1 MQTKAHRTFLA
12 NFKKYL
18 RIDDSFENLEKILEL
33 ENYFRENFIEVATK
47 QSKDQILKLFKAVN
61 DPRPL
66 NRYYFSSDYKEP
78 CLDKFIL
85 AYLVLANNIKVSKKD
100 TLHLISC
107 LFHIPESFY
116 SRKNWRIIESKLK
129 KYMIGKK
136 KTYLD
141 FPDYPVNKIAKWKS
155 LIDIGYQNGVN
166 INVSYRDAKSKKCD
180 IEYCAPLYV
189 DGGRRKGIALSKLLS
204 YCLEK
209 NYKIALNSQVNYL
222 NIRDVKLPQGWEIAD
237 LKKFT
242 ELSLDHKMGS
252 FRLELLKHS
261 WYSNHVLDL
270 ITKNDL
276 KILEKWW
283 CKNGHED
290 ITYANLK
297 KGDRSIN
304 NFITGFLHHIKIK
317 GVQTLTIA
325 EPNVPYL
332 IFYSFFAKAKE
343 AGVKKINLVSSN
355 MHDDNRISIDSLEKK
370 SLRDLNRELN
380 SFPEV
385 RKFVEDLLPD
395 QRYGISSYS
404 SYHDQ
409 NFKLIKL
416 IKNFRLRLFL
426 ILKLLLKASQDNARI
441 LEPSYESDDDKFI
454 KKFLS
459 EEKLLSKIE
468 RDLEFFKKFSINS
481 KKILFSFLL
490 KYEKN
495 VFKKA
500 VINDLKQKT
509 LA

>member
-1 MQTKAHRTFLA
+1 M
-12 NFKKYL
+12 
-18 RIDDSFENLEKILEL
+18 
-33 ENYFRENFIEVATK
+33 
-47 QSKDQILKLFKAVN
+47 
-61 DPRPL
+61 
-66 NRYYFSSDYKEP
+66 
-78 CLDKFIL
+78 
-85 AYLVLANNIKVSKKD
+85 
-100 TLHLISC
+100 
-107 LFHIPESFY
+107 
-116 SRKNWRIIESKLK
+116 
-129 KYMIGKK
+129 
-136 KTYLD
+136 
-141 FPDYPVNKIAKWKS
+141 
-155 LIDIGYQNGVN
+155 
-166 INVSYRDAKSKKCD
+166 
-180 IEYCAPLYV
+180 YV

-209 NYKIALNSQVNYL
+209 NYKISLNSQVNYL

-355 MHDDNRISIDSLEKK
+355 MHDDSRISIVTEKK
-370 SLRDLNRELN
+370 SL
-380 SFPEV
+380 
-385 RKFVEDLLPD
+385 KF
-395 QRYGISSYS
+395 
-404 SYHDQ
+404 
-409 NFKLIKL
+409 
-416 IKNFRLRLFL
+416 
-426 ILKLLLKASQDNARI
+426 
-441 LEPSYESDDDKFI
+441 
-454 KKFLS
+454 
-459 EEKLLSKIE
+459 
-468 RDLEFFKKFSINS
+468 
-481 KKILFSFLL
+481 
-490 KYEKN
+490 
-495 VFKKA
+495 
-500 VINDLKQKT
+500 
-509 LA
+509 

>member
-1 MQTKAHRTFLA
+1 MQTKAHRTFLV

-18 RIDDSFENLEKILEL
+18 RIDDSFENFEKILEL
-33 ENYFRENFIEVATK
+33 ENYFRENIIEVATK
-47 QSKDQILKLFKAVN
+47 QNKDQILKLFTAKN
-61 DPRPL
+61 DPKRPL
-66 NRYYFSSDYKEP
+66 YRYSFLSVYKELN
-78 CLDKFIL
+78 LDNFIL
-85 AYLVLANNIKVSKKD
+85 AYLILANNIKLGEKD

-116 SRKNWRIIESKLK
+116 STKNWQIIESKLK
-129 KYMIGKK
+129 KYIIGKK
-136 KTYLD
+136 KAYLD
-141 FPDYPVNKIAKWKS
+141 FPDYELNKIAKWKS
-155 LIDIGYQNGVN
+155 LFDIGYQNGVN
-166 INVSYRDAKSKKCD
+166 IKMTYGAVKKKKSD
-180 IEYCAPLYV
+180 IEYCAPLFV
-189 DGGRRKGIALSKLLS
+189 AGERRHGIALSKLLS

-209 NYKIALNSQVNYL
+209 NYKIALNSPVNYL
-222 NIRDVKLPQGWEIAD
+222 NIRKVKLPQGLEIAD
-237 LKKFT
+237 LNKFT
-242 ELSLDHKMGS
+242 ELSLNHKMGS

-283 CKNGHED
+283 CRNGHED

-297 KGDRSIN
+297 KGDKSIN
-304 NFITGFLHHIKIK
+304 NFITGFLHHIKIN
-317 GVQTLTIA
+317 GIQSLTIA

-332 IFYSFFAKAKE
+332 IFYNFFAKAKA

-355 MHDDNRISIDSLEKK
+355 MHEGDITIDGLEEK
-370 SLRDLNRELN
+370 SLRDLIRELN

-395 QRYGISSYS
+395 QRYHITSYS
-404 SYHDQ
+404 SYHEQ
-409 NFKLIKL
+409 KFKLIKL
-416 IKNFRLRLFL
+416 VKNFRLRLFL
-426 ILKLLLKASQDNARI
+426 ILKLLLNASKDDARI
-441 LEPSYESDDDKFI
+441 LETSYESDDDKFI

-468 RDLEFFKKFSINS
+468 KNLEFFNKFPINS